1 MLKTTR
7 VQLLRT
13 STTPHIYSVH
23 SYVNWILLRL

>member
-13 STTPHIYSVH
+13 STSHIYSA
-23 SYVNWILLRL
+23 YLLRTFVR